1 MSKVVVNKVG
11 FEVLEDTGTE
21 IILKRVLK
29 QRTKKSRYDEEMA
42 LPKLSVQYFEEEEL
56 KHLQEIARR
65 LYITINQ
72 RKQEKLSYWSKVLR
86 FIGIK

>member
-56 KHLQEIARR
+56 KRLQEIARR
-65 LYITINQ
+65 LSVTINQ
-72 RKQEKLSYWSKVLR
+72 RKQEELSYWSKVLR
-86 FIGIK
+86 FLGIK

>member
-72 RKQEKLSYWSKVLR
+72 RKQKELSYWSKVLR

>member
-72 RKQEKLSYWSKVLR
+72 REQEKLSYWSKVLR

>member
-56 KHLQEIARR
+56 KRLQEIARR
-65 LYITINQ
+65 LSITINQ
-72 RKQEKLSYWSKVLR
+72 RKQEELSYWSKVLR

>member
-29 QRTKKSRYDEEMA
+29 QRTKKSRYDEEIA

-56 KHLQEIARR
+56 KRLQEIARR
-65 LYITINQ
+65 LSVTINQ
-72 RKQEKLSYWSKVLR
+72 RKQEELSYWSKVLR
-86 FIGIK
+86 FLGIK

>member
-56 KHLQEIARR
+56 KRLQEIARR
-65 LYITINQ
+65 LSITINQ
-72 RKQEKLSYWSKVLR
+72 RKQEELSYWSKVLK

>member
-42 LPKLSVQYFEEEEL
+42 LPKLSVQYFKEEEL
-56 KHLQEIARR
+56 KRLQEIARR
-65 LYITINQ
+65 LSVTINQ
-72 RKQEKLSYWSKVLR
+72 RKQEELSYWSKVLR
-86 FIGIK
+86 FLGIK

>member
-29 QRTKKSRYDEEMA
+29 QRTRKSRYDEEMA
-42 LPKLSVQYFEEEEL
+42 LPKLSVQYFEEEEV
-56 KHLQEIARR
+56 KRLQEIAKS
-65 LYITINQ
+65 LSVNINQ
-72 RKQEKLSYWSKVLR
+72 RRQEELSYWPKVLR
-86 FIGIK
+86 FLGIK

>member
-1 MSKVVVNKVG
+1 MNKLAVNRIG

-56 KHLQEIARR
+56 KRLQEIAME
-65 LYITINQ
+65 LSVIINK
-72 RKQEKLSYWSKVLR
+72 RKKEELSYWSKILKFLR
-86 FIGIK
+86 IK

>member
-56 KHLQEIARR
+56 KRLQEIARR
-65 LYITINQ
+65 LSITINQ
-72 RKQEKLSYWSKVLR
+72 RKQEELSYWSKVLR
-86 FIGIK
+86 FIRIK